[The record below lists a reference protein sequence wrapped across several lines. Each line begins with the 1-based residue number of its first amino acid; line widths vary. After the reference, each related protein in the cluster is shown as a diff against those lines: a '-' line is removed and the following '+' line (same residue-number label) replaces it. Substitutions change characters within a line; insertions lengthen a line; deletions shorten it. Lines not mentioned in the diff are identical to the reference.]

1 MLEPVKSVLL
11 LTLLTGLVC
20 LLVPVLRKR
29 MAATD
34 LLQLLRQLLLLM
46 AVSPI
51 LAFGLPELLPSEAAN
66 QLPRLIAP
74 ALKPLSLDWM
84 LVASSGSP
92 AGLQASQLPGLL
104 LAVWVLVAA
113 VLVFRLLR
121 AVRVYQRIAMQA
133 ERLAPEALPVDLPA
147 HVSVA
152 VADDA
157 PNAFAIG
164 RRRPLIVIP
173 ARCIADRDDTILDA
187 ELAAL
192 LLHEAAHVQHGDTL
206 WLPLCRLA
214 LCLWWPVIPMWFLYR
229 ELTLQA
235 ELAADAQALE
245 NANGPERRRYAA
257 QLLRA
262 MQESPVSINVGL
274 PTFTSRPFRR
284 ARMRIQ
290 NIINSRTTSRQ
301 KSRPGLVAAATML
314 LSLPVMGMQVAVAG
328 IDVSFIAPLLKG
340 ELTSTYG
347 ERKNPFT
354 GKMAHHNGVDLKAPQ
369 GTPVLAP
376 AAGEVIFAGMKNEKY
391 GIVVEIAHL
400 GGFRT
405 FYAHLDSTSLKVGD
419 AVSSGAEI
427 GKVGNTGE
435 STGPHLH
442 VELFRDGER
451 IDPMQ
456 FLPLQQD

>member
-229 ELTLQA
+229 ELTL
-235 ELAADAQALE
+235 
-245 NANGPERRRYAA
+245 
-257 QLLRA
+257 
-262 MQESPVSINVGL
+262 
-274 PTFTSRPFRR
+274 
-284 ARMRIQ
+284 
-290 NIINSRTTSRQ
+290 
-301 KSRPGLVAAATML
+301 
-314 LSLPVMGMQVAVAG
+314 
-328 IDVSFIAPLLKG
+328 
-340 ELTSTYG
+340 
-347 ERKNPFT
+347 
-354 GKMAHHNGVDLKAPQ
+354 
-369 GTPVLAP
+369 
-376 AAGEVIFAGMKNEKY
+376 
-391 GIVVEIAHL
+391 
-400 GGFRT
+400 
-405 FYAHLDSTSLKVGD
+405 
-419 AVSSGAEI
+419 
-427 GKVGNTGE
+427 
-435 STGPHLH
+435 
-442 VELFRDGER
+442 
-451 IDPMQ
+451 
-456 FLPLQQD
+456 